1 MHRMRCHGEV
11 MGRSK
16 VADVKAFMEGGMN
29 MDYMIN
35 GTLIVAVK
43 RDQTQTC
50 RIKAYA
56 EKLNVPQK

>member
-1 MHRMRCHGEV
+1 
-11 MGRSK
+11 
-16 VADVKAFMEGGMN
+16 MEGGMN

-56 EKLNVPQK
+56 EKLTVPQK